1 MNSDEI
7 KHKYNLVAIIAAIG
21 AIIALAGLI
30 VMYMEFSGRVR
41 ILDILVYGLLTVMAL
56 NNIRPSVDVSKAL
69 MSVIVGILS
78 IVVTAMIYLSLAS
91 DIDAKTFFDVGA
103 GVWMMFA
110 GTIVFTIFSISD
122 YLYKKKQ

>member
-7 KHKYNLVAIIAAIG
+7 KHRYNLVAIIAAIG

-30 VMYMEFSGRVR
+30 TMYMEFSGRVR
-41 ILDILVYGLLTVMAL
+41 ILDILVYGLLVFIAL
-56 NNIRPSVDVSKAL
+56 NNIRPSVDTSKAL
-69 MSVIVGILS
+69 ITVVIGVLAVVVTGMVYYNLAEDLGAASFTDVGIG
-78 IVVTAMIYLSLAS
+78 I
-91 DIDAKTFFDVGA
+91 
-103 GVWMMFA
+103 WMMFA